1 MNKMEADTILHLGVV
16 PSRLRPSQ
24 LISWA
29 HSPHTVLQP
38 TFVPWLLSVNKCER
52 LVHFRNTNRS
62 LILDCEGLVV
72 SGAGGGM
79 LDTTDFR
86 SVADSSGGTRC
97 TSSHSN
103 VLWNTS
109 QAMSCSSFDSFS
121 SSFSC
126 RRVSC
131 SW

>member
-1 MNKMEADTILHLGVV
+1 MNKMEDTVLHLAVL
-16 PSRLRPSQ
+16 PSRLRSSQ

-29 HSPHTVLQP
+29 HSPHTVVQP
-38 TFVPWLLSVNKCER
+38 PFVPWLLSVNRCER
-52 LVHFRNTNRS
+52 LVHFLCTNRF
-62 LILDCEGLVV
+62 LILDCERLV

-79 LDTTDFR
+79 LDASGFR
-86 SVADSSGGTRC
+86 SDADSSRGTRC

-103 VLWNTS
+103 VLWYTS

-126 RRVSC
+126 KRVSC